1 MGETRAGSAS
11 WKLCTGWG
19 DSQQGAT
26 SPGPATPCPSSAG
39 VAGALRPSR
48 VCACAL
54 GSGGYADRTASG
66 AQPLSTVTTALRPS
80 FPWRSGD
87 HGRSSREADQDQNR
101 RGEAVR
107 SRAAAAPPLSLS
119 LSLHGGWRGR
129 AERRPEAGRGLQ
141 ASRGAPRS
149 GQRPRGRVVTLVR
162 GPGHALSSGACPLKH
177 PAVERRGSRR
187 PRLSGDRGPGGG
199 GAAAQRAT
207 VDRAGVVLRTRAP
220 VFLQNLAGGGHIL
233 SITCAQVDG
242 LTRCEV

>member
-119 LSLHGGWRGR
+119 LSRFMAVG
-129 AERRPEAGRGLQ
+129 EAGRSAGPRRAADSRPHAGRRGRGRDRGGAWLPLSAGRGTPSPPAPVPSNTRRWSGEGRGGP
-141 ASRGAPRS
+141 ASRATVVREAEGRRPSGRLWTGLESYSARAPRS
-149 GQRPRGRVVTLVR
+149 SCRTWLEGGT
-162 GPGHALSSGACPLKH
+162 SCPL
-177 PAVERRGSRR
+177 PA
-187 PRLSGDRGPGGG
+187 
-199 GAAAQRAT
+199 
-207 VDRAGVVLRTRAP
+207 LRWT
-220 VFLQNLAGGGHIL
+220 G
-233 SITCAQVDG
+233 
-242 LTRCEV
+242 